1 MLLAPT
7 GKEGVDFAISKKP
20 TVIILDIILGGELDG
35 FDVLKQIKSH
45 PESKN
50 IPVIIMTNLESQ
62 EKIAKDAG
70 AIECLVKANIS
81 IDTVEKTIKKYI

>member
-1 MLLAPT
+1 VLLAPT